1 MKIYNNRY
9 LVPILFAL
17 TILLGIGLKTQNS
30 RESNKIISE
39 ETSSVS
45 KSEIAKSD
53 TSTDKNDNDES
64 KTKKSTTSSLSSENK
79 VPNRWNSTNEEIMDY
94 IGLHIKDYND
104 EGIRLRQSLNMT
116 KKEFTNTYANL
127 TVETLNEVFSNTN
140 ISAQEIIKRL
150 GPPDHVTVGHK
161 IETVTLEY
169 KISQDAKIYEF
180 EISWPI
186 GENYSEFYKHV
197 RGKPVNASPSYPYY
211 QTIVS
216 DGKFEA
222 AVYNK

>member
-9 LVPILFAL
+9 HVSILFAL
-17 TILLGIGLKTQNS
+17 TILLTTGIRTQNS
-30 RESNKIISE
+30 RASDKNISE

-45 KSEIAKSD
+45 KSKISKSD
-53 TSTDKNDNDES
+53 TSMDKHDYEDS
-64 KTKKSTTSSLSSENK
+64 KTKKSTPSSSSSEK
-79 VPNRWNSTNEEIMDY
+79 KIPNRWNSTNEEIMDY

-104 EGIRLRQSLNMT
+104 EGVRLRQSINMT

-127 TVETLNEVFSNTN
+127 TVQTLNEVFSDTN
-140 ISAQEIIKRL
+140 ISAQEIIKKL

-169 KISQDAKIYEF
+169 KVSQDAKIYEF

-186 GENYSEFYKHV
+186 GENDSEFYKHV
-197 RGKPVNASPSYPYY
+197 KGKPVDASPNYPYY

-222 AVYNK
+222 AVYDK